1 MNWAPNNIYKVYW
14 WWLFLIS
21 IILSS
26 CGPNSVYYEY
36 EDNFDYDLDPTSEY
50 ILIIGDIQEYTMNA
64 KYAQN
69 YMLPTINW
77 IRSMKAHGYKIDCVL
92 HTGDI
97 TNNNENWQYGYFQDL
112 TKALADEILFVTV
125 TGNHDYDWSKNS
137 EIKQRESSKMTRYAS
152 FDLTCQNIVAQ
163 FETGRLDNIVV
174 KNTIHGERY
183 DILALEFGPRPEVLE
198 WANEYV
204 KSHPEHNFI
213 LLNHEFLETRGWRV
227 SDGWSKAEKQFLN
240 IPFCTPKTVWD
251 NLINDND
258 NIRCV
263 VCGHN
268 GFSQL
273 NHLPNALGRKVPQI
287 MFNLQYLPHGGNGM
301 IEVWEIP
308 QSTFNVK
315 ADVISTKTNLPYT
328 EYQDSIFDYRKAH
341 FTFSL

>member
-50 ILIIGDIQEYTMNA
+50 ILIIGDMQEYTMNA

-112 TKALADEILFVTV
+112 TKPLADEILFVTV

-301 IEVWEIP
+301 IEIWEIP